1 MRKVSFSWK
10 SDWFIG
16 LVITGFMAAISSSAI
31 IENLERNAYDMGVRS
46 SHHNAGDKVAVIAID
61 DESISNI
68 GRWPWPRSYLAQ
80 MVGALNQGG
89 AKAVGLPIFLSEPQ
103 LDPGLKSIRD
113 INEFYNQQLATLAD
127 NPAIGELGMKL
138 AEAEST
144 LNTDQQ
150 LADSMAEAKNVV
162 LPMQFVLGQMQGHPD
177 GELPTYVTRNQI
189 PVNNIK
195 DNIDASNLGM
205 TPPDTSQ
212 AVPPIA
218 LLGEN
223 APYLVI

>member
-1 MRKVSFSWK
+1 M
-10 SDWFIG
+10 
-16 LVITGFMAAISSSAI
+16 GFQ
-31 IENLERNAYDMGVRS
+31 VC
-46 SHHNAGDKVAVIAID
+46 
-61 DESISNI
+61 
-68 GRWPWPRSYLAQ
+68 WWPRSYLAQ

-150 LADSMAEAKNVV
+150 LADSMSAVV
-162 LPMQFVLGQMQGHPD
+162 KIKFGPTGTKSEKI
-177 GELPTYVTRNQI
+177 ELKKIMGNW
-189 PVNNIK
+189 
-195 DNIDASNLGM
+195 
-205 TPPDTSQ
+205 
-212 AVPPIA
+212 
-218 LLGEN
+218 
-223 APYLVI
+223 YLSDF